1 MNATIIIAISGII
14 ISIMATLLVFIG
26 YKYNY
31 KWNRGKATNDLLLDL
46 YLGNFNNSRITFE
59 KLIGQKNWAE
69 GTYLDC
75 EIVVKASEGYNE
87 LIENVDT
94 IMRVYTF
101 LGVQCRHNI
110 VDKQLIFLNFGYSI
124 PRFYDWVLPYLSSK
138 REASGERHLHLEF
151 EELALW
157 IKKKLDKN
165 SKKYAE
171 IEKSNNIKLQK
182 IRYKLTSGTKV

>member
-1 MNATIIIAISGII
+1 MNTTLIIAISGII
-14 ISIMATLLVFIG
+14 ISIMSTLLVFMR

-31 KWNRGKATNDLLLDL
+31 KWNKGKATSDLLLDL
-46 YLGNFNNSRITFE
+46 YLGNFNNSRIKFE
-59 KLIGQKNWAE
+59 KLIGQKNWTE
-69 GTYLDC
+69 GNYSDC
-75 EIVVKASEGYNE
+75 EIVIKASEGFNE

-94 IMRVYTF
+94 ILRVYTF

-124 PRFYDWVLPYLSSK
+124 PRFYDWVLPYLYSK
-138 REASGERHLHLEF
+138 RESSRERHLHLEF

-157 IKKKLDKN
+157 IQKKLEKN

-171 IEKSNNIKLQK
+171 IEKRNNIKLQK
-182 IRYKLTSGTKV
+182 IRHKLTSGTKV